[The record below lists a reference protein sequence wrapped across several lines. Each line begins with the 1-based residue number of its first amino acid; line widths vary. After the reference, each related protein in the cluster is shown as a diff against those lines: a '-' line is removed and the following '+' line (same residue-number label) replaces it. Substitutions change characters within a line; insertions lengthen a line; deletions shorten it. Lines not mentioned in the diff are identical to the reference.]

1 MKEELFKNPFF
12 KEESLTKGIM
22 MEAKGTF
29 ERRVSRLANYL
40 TRAYKYNK
48 PSILFAMYLS
58 EFLRSDVDKSLKSAL
73 GEQGLEVVYVDAGNI
88 KDLPAFFSAM
98 NSGNTI
104 FFVHNMEKGF
114 PEALQ
119 YLNFKREELIE
130 HHVKALFWV
139 REDELARISL
149 DAPDFFAFRN
159 RVIEFMEVPTA
170 EERRPALVEFALET
184 EYRSREEIKRNIE
197 LKEKL
202 LSELSAKDEISG
214 YLLGSLGILYL
225 QIGSYKKSLEYTEKA
240 LKVARDIGNRKNEGA
255 SLGNLGNTYSAL
267 GQVERAI
274 EYYKQALAIS
284 KEIGDRRNEGYWLGN
299 LGNTYSAL
307 GQVERAIEYSEQAL
321 AIAQEIGDRLGEG
334 NALGNLG
341 TAYRSLGQVERA
353 IEHYEHALAIAK
365 EIGDRRGEGTD
376 LGDLG
381 TAYAN
386 LGQVKRAIE
395 YYEPALTISKEIGD
409 RRGEG
414 NRLGNLGNA
423 YSALG
428 QVERAIEYYKQALSI
443 AQEIGDRHGEGNW
456 LGNLGTAYS
465 ALGQVERAIEYYEQ
479 ALAISKEIG
488 DRRGEGNWLNNLGV
502 VFKDLEK
509 YDLALACYLLAR
521 KLLKEIRDPKIETT
535 ENNII
540 ELKNKIGKEEFQK
553 LLDTVEPKAEEII
566 QGINK

>member
-1 MKEELFKNPFF
+1 M
-12 KEESLTKGIM
+12 I
-22 MEAKGTF
+22 EAKETF
-29 ERRVSRLANYL
+29 ESRVSRLANYL

-48 PSILFAMYLS
+48 TSILFAMYLS
-58 EFLRSDVDKSLKSAL
+58 EFLRSDVEKSLKSTL
-73 GEQGLEVVYVDAGNI
+73 DEQGLEVVSVDAGNI
-88 KDLPAFFSAM
+88 KDLPAFFSTM
-98 NSGNTI
+98 NSGNTVFSI
-104 FFVHNMEKGF
+104 HNMEKGF
-114 PEALQ
+114 PDAIQ
-119 YLNFKREELIE
+119 YLNFKREELVE

-139 REDELARISL
+139 REEELARISL
-149 DAPDFFAFRN
+149 EAPDFFAFRN
-159 RVIEFMEVPTA
+159 RVVEFMEVPTA
-170 EERRPALVEFALET
+170 KERRPALVEFSLET
-184 EYRSREEIKRNIE
+184 EYRSRDEIKRSIE

-202 LSELSAKDEISG
+202 LYELSAKDEISG
-214 YLLGSLGILYL
+214 YLLGSLGILYN

-274 EYYKQALAIS
+274 EFHEQALAIS
-284 KEIGDRRNEGYWLGN
+284 K
-299 LGNTYSAL
+299 
-307 GQVERAIEYSEQAL
+307 
-321 AIAQEIGDRLGEG
+321 EIGDRLGEG

-353 IEHYEHALAIAK
+353 IEYYEQALAIAQ

-395 YYEPALTISKEIGD
+395 HYEQAIAISKEIGD
-409 RRGEG
+409 RHGEG
-414 NRLGNLGNA
+414 NRFGNLGNA
-423 YSALG
+423 YSDLG
-428 QVERAIEYYKQALSI
+428 QVERAIEYYKHALSI
-443 AQEIGDRHGEGNW
+443 AQEIGDRRGEGNW
-456 LGNLGTAYS
+456 LGNLGTAYRS
-465 ALGQVERAIEYYEQ
+465 LGQVERAIEYYEQ

-488 DRRGEGNWLNNLGV
+488 DRRGEGNWHNNLGV

-540 ELKNKIGKEEFQK
+540 ELKNKIGKDEFQK

-566 QGINK
+566 QGILGR